1 MFRHL
6 LQMIALSSLFGAQA
20 FAAIGEDRVL
30 LIVNASSPVSQQVAR
45 MYRQYHPGVSDD
57 QVVYLSGLPDV
68 QAPADEIISRA
79 DFEAFIAEPIRQHL
93 IEHELA
99 DAVWVLITTAGMPYR
114 IADTNLAQVVL
125 PAASNAAIV
134 GTNCHLVDAAS
145 VESELSVL
153 FQIDPALDRPQR
165 APTAGRIVNPYHG
178 YISPFEEFASAQQR
192 SVVSRRGQFYFDVP
206 LADLSVV
213 FEGTEWYLSRPV
225 DGRSFCAG
233 DLYLVA
239 RLDGPRTQGVLP
251 LGAIRRMLEAAA
263 RVGDAG
269 SSGFHGYD
277 PAWSAV
283 ALDDDPANLDQ
294 NQWLNAGG
302 TISSRFTPERYLQAA
317 DYPMPPNVYSS
328 GSYRDDLRYAYRSLV
343 DFLPS
348 LDVEQ
353 PLLAQMGDDLL
364 GGWGVFDPSLMILSD
379 ATLAAYLPPC
389 TGIVGLATFG
399 VNADDNRG
407 SDYLLAGGPDGS
419 RLVSPVYGSLFHSH
433 ESFSA
438 VTFFSDATTSQAK
451 VADWLTIGGS
461 GAIGYAFE
469 PLSSSAVDVDL
480 LLYNYLRDRDG
491 DGWGDLTFI
500 EAAYTA
506 MPFVSWAGVV
516 VGDPLMRLVRNP
528 GSGPGIGPP
537 VVPGDAD
544 WDGRVTF
551 ADYIIWS
558 RANGTMVG
566 DDRYDDR
573 ADFDQDG
580 VVDMSDYELW
590 MRNFGYS
597 WQSPCGQS

>member
-1 MFRHL
+1 
-6 LQMIALSSLFGAQA
+6 MIALSSLFGTEAL
-20 FAAIGEDRVL
+20 AAVGEDHVL
-30 LIVNASSPVSQQVAR
+30 LVVNGSSPVSQHVAQ
-45 MYRQYHPGVSDD
+45 MYRQYHPGISDD
-57 QVVYLSGLPDV
+57 QVVYLTGLSDV

-79 DFEAFIAEPIRQHL
+79 DFEAFIAEPIRQHM
-93 IEHELA
+93 IEHELV
-99 DAVWVLITTAGMPYR
+99 DAIWVISTTAGMPYR
-114 IADTNLAQVVL
+114 IADTNLAGVVL
-125 PAASNAAIV
+125 PGASDAAVV
-134 GTNCHLVDAAS
+134 GAKLHLVDAAS
-145 VESELSVL
+145 VESELSML

-165 APTAGRIVNPYHG
+165 APTAGRAVNPYHG
-178 YISPFEEFASAQQR
+178 YISPFEEFTTEDRR
-192 SVVSRRGQFYFDVP
+192 SVVNRRGQFYFDAPV
-206 LADLSVV
+206 ANLSVV

-239 RLDGPRTQGVLP
+239 RLDGPRTQDTLP
-251 LGAIRRMLEAAA
+251 LSAIRRMLAAAA
-263 RVGDAG
+263 RASDAG
-269 SSGFHGYD
+269 RKDFHGYD
-277 PAWSAV
+277 PAWSVV

-294 NQWLNAGG
+294 NQWPNAGG
-302 TISSRFTPERYLQAA
+302 AISLRYPPDMYLRAA
-317 DYPMPPNVYSS
+317 DYPTPPNVYSS
-328 GSYRDDLRYAYRSLV
+328 GGYRDDLRYAYRSLA
-343 DFLPS
+343 DFLPGW
-348 LDVEQ
+348 DIEQ

-364 GGWGVFDPSLMILSD
+364 GGWVVFDPTLMIVSEAD
-379 ATLAAYLPPC
+379 LAAYFSTDALPPC
-389 TGIVGLATFG
+389 TGVVALATFG
-399 VNADDNRG
+399 VNADDNRERN
-407 SDYLLAGGPDGS
+407 YLLEGAPDGS

-438 VTFFSDATTSQAK
+438 VTFFTDADTSQAK
-451 VADWLTIGGS
+451 VVDWLTIGGS

-491 DGWGDLTFI
+491 DGLGDLTFV

-528 GSGPGIGPP
+528 GNGPGIGPP

-544 WDGRVTF
+544 WDGRVAF
-551 ADYIIWS
+551 ADYWIWS
-558 RANGTMVG
+558 RANGTTIG
-566 DDRYDDR
+566 DEDYDDR

-597 WQSPCGQS
+597 WQSPCG